1 MPLNQNVYLDHD
13 NIDTAHN
20 ESWIKIFVRNIIF
33 LQIVF
38 PFEKAYDYQKNQ
50 QIHCV
55 SLFKKIIIN
64 IPFD

>member
-20 ESWIKIFVRNIIF
+20 ESWIKIFIRNIIF
-33 LQIVF
+33 LQVVF
-38 PFEKAYDYQKNQ
+38 PFEKAYNYQKNQ

-55 SLFKKIIIN
+55 S
-64 IPFD
+64 PS